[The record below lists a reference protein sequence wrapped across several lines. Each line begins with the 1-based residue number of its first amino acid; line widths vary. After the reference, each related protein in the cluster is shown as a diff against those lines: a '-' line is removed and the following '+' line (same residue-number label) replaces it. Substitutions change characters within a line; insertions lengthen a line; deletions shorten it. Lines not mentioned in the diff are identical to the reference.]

1 MAGGSGRMRAMLRL
15 QSPIWSKFL
24 ALAVVA
30 ASWSACSREDDGRVL
45 VALVTPGP
53 VSDGGWNSAAADGLK
68 RVETE
73 LGAKTHQ
80 VRESSPLQFE
90 STLEQFASRGYRV
103 VFAHGYEFNE
113 PAKKVAPRHPD
124 TVFVVTSGNSSLKNL
139 ASIDVTFEGPSW
151 QAGRVAATL
160 TKSGTI
166 GVVGGQDIPPVKS
179 AFTAFEAGA
188 KSIRSDATVITTY
201 VGNWDDVTNAHGQ
214 AVALLDRGA
223 DVLFH
228 DADAA
233 GIGVIHA
240 AAERGVFAIGCN
252 RDQSGV
258 KPDTVIGSV
267 VIDIPECFVRLTK
280 AALEP
285 GFEGKVLRTDLASG
299 LAYFKFNDALLAR
312 QDEALRSALTA
323 AATTTPP

>member
-1 MAGGSGRMRAMLRL
+1 MAGLSGRMRGMVHRTISTWFATL
-15 QSPIWSKFL
+15 
-24 ALAVVA
+24 VVA
-30 ASWSACSREDDGRVL
+30 SFFGACSRDDDGQRLL

-73 LGAKTHQ
+73 LGAKVHQ
-80 VRESSPLQFE
+80 VRESSALQFE
-90 STLEQFASRGYRV
+90 STLEQFATRGYRV

-113 PAKKVAPRHPD
+113 SAKRVASRHPE
-124 TVFVVTSGNSSLKNL
+124 TVFVVTSGNSATTNL
-139 ASIDVTFEGPSW
+139 ASIDVAIEGASW

-160 TKSGTI
+160 TKTGTI

-179 AFTAFEAGA
+179 AFAAFEVGA
-188 KSIRSDATVITTY
+188 KSIRPDATVITTY

-233 GIGVIHA
+233 GIGVLHA
-240 AAERGVFAIGCN
+240 AAERGVLAIGCN
-252 RDQSGV
+252 RDQSAV

-280 AALEP
+280 AAIEP
-285 GFEGKVLRTDLASG
+285 GFQGRVLRTDLASG
-299 LAYFKFNDALLAR
+299 LTFFKFNDALMAR
-312 QDEALRSALTA
+312 QDEALRAALTA
-323 AATTTPP
+323 AATATPP